1 MEIRYINSFNAR
13 NQLAQLHVI
22 SWEHAYWGIVPQVYL
37 DKIQKGHTIVLD
49 KIENNRELIVWDCFI
64 SLT

>member
-13 NQLAQLHVI
+13 NQLAQLHVV
-22 SWEHAYWGIVPQVYL
+22 SWEQAYWGIVLQVYL
-37 DKIQKGHTIVLD
+37 DKIPKGHTIVLD